1 MTNMGSIFSVGQ
13 QIKHLRFHYRG
24 VIFGID
30 PVFLGSNA
38 WYDQMAR
45 SNPPKNAPWYHVL
58 VHEAD
63 HTTYVAQRNLT
74 SYDGLEQI
82 DHPMLA
88 QYFDG
93 FEQGRYV
100 LRDTT

>member
-13 QIKHLRFHYRG
+13 QIKHLRFNYRG

-38 WYDQMAR
+38 WYDHMAT
-45 SNPPKNAPWYHVL
+45 SKPPKNAPWYHVL

-63 HTTYVAQRNLT
+63 HTTYVAQRNLI

-88 QYFDG
+88 QYFGG
-93 FEQGRYV
+93 FEQGRYL
-100 LRDTT
+100 LREEP